1 MNIRDKNAGLKCGDS
16 LSFYKLDRDA
26 MTHDVK
32 VWEKLFMARTIDKD
46 SILRAFWL
54 TETAR
59 FIYQKTKKKKRSSI
73 PDFLP

>member
-1 MNIRDKNAGLKCGDS
+1 
-16 LSFYKLDRDA
+16 

-46 SILRAFWL
+46 SILRVFWL

-59 FIYQKTKKKKRSSI
+59 FIYQKTKKKEIINSRLFTL
-73 PDFLP
+73 DFGWVLR